1 LLGRGY
7 ILDKNAAL
15 ELCERVIGAS
25 ASDQTEVVV
34 ISEQT
39 CLTRYSNSAIH
50 QNVCE
55 DNTRVHVRAVVGK
68 RLGCASTNELS
79 QDALN
84 AVAEKALQ
92 VARLQQETADFVS
105 LPEPSPLPDIEGYS
119 PATACW
125 TPQQRAEAV
134 TQVIEI
140 ARAHDLAAAG
150 AFSTQAYT
158 IAVVNSLGVH
168 AVSQATEANLTVVAI
183 GEDSTGYAD
192 AQAEDVTA
200 ISPESVAQAAVDRC
214 IKSRHP
220 VAVDPGDWEVVLD
233 HNAVGEMLAFLAYMG
248 LGALALQEGR
258 SFMTGKIGQ
267 RVCDSR
273 VSIWDDALSPDTIR
287 FPFDFEG
294 VPRQKVDLITGGTA
308 AGVVY
313 DSYTAGRDGR
323 QSTGHALLAPN
334 PHGPMPANLHM
345 ASGEASREEMLASI
359 DKGLLVTRFHYTNVV
374 HPTKTVITG
383 MTRDGTFLV
392 ENGEI
397 VSGVKNLRFTQSVM
411 EALSRVQMIS
421 RERRLAS
428 RCYCPQLHIEGF
440 QFSGRTDF

>member
-1 LLGRGY
+1 M
-7 ILDKNAAL
+7 LDKNAAL
-15 ELCERVIGAS
+15 GLCERVIEGSTA
-25 ASDQTEVVV
+25 DQTEVVV
-34 ISEQT
+34 ISERT

-55 DNTRVHVRAVVGK
+55 DDTQVHVRAVVGK
-68 RLGCASTNELS
+68 RLACASTNDLS
-79 QDALN
+79 RDSID

-92 VARLQQETADFVS
+92 LARLQQETTDFVS
-105 LPEPSPLPDIEGYS
+105 LPGPRPLPDVEGYS
-119 PATACW
+119 PATASCG
-125 TPQQRAEAV
+125 PRQRAEAV
-134 TQVIEI
+134 TQIIET

-150 AFSTQAYT
+150 AFSIQVYT
-158 IAVVNSLGVH
+158 IAVANSLGVR
-168 AVSQATEANLTVVAI
+168 AVSRATEANLTAVAI

-192 AQAEDVTA
+192 AQAEDVSA
-200 ISPESVAQAAVDRC
+200 ISPQSVAQAAVDRC

-220 VAVDPGDWEVVLD
+220 VPVDPGDWEVVLD

-294 VPRQKVDLITGGTA
+294 MPRQKVELITDGTA

-313 DSYTAGRDGR
+313 DSYTAARDGR

-345 ASGEASREEMLASI
+345 ASGEASREEMLESL
-359 DKGLLVTRFHYTNVV
+359 DRGLLVTRFHYTNVV

-392 ENGEI
+392 EKGEI
-397 VSGVKNLRFTQSVM
+397 VRGVKNLRFTESVM
-411 EALSRVQMIS
+411 DALSRIQLLS
-421 RERRLAS
+421 HERRLAS
-428 RCYCPQLHIEGF
+428 RCYCPQLRIEGF
-440 QFSGRTDF
+440 HFSGGTEF